1 MLLDKNAR
9 KVLKYFIKTNTPQDV
24 ITIACNVNLTK
35 VDSERYNLAESTIND
50 LLETDCITA
59 KTENYNIVS
68 YKLTNTGKMYFKLYR
83 ENTFYKYW
91 YPVITS
97 SVSLGLSLL
106 IDLLLQ

>member
-9 KVLKYFIKTNTPQDV
+9 KVLKYFIKTNTFQDI

-35 VDSERYNLAESTIND
+35 IDSERYNLAESAIND
-50 LLETDCITA
+50 LLEANCIIV
-59 KTENYNIVS
+59 KNENYNIIS
-68 YKLTNTGKMYFKLYR
+68 YKLTNTGKMYFKSYR

-97 SVSLGLSLL
+97 LISLGLSLL
-106 IDLLLQ
+106 IGLWL